1 MSITH
6 GLYRG
11 WTMAGISICASLIG
25 GIMFG
30 VEVLWGYK
38 TLVVDVGIIR
48 FTFEYISHEDIEDI
62 NDE

>member
-1 MSITH
+1 
-6 GLYRG
+6 
-11 WTMAGISICASLIG
+11 MAGISICASLIG

-38 TLVVDVGIIR
+38 TLVVDVGVIR